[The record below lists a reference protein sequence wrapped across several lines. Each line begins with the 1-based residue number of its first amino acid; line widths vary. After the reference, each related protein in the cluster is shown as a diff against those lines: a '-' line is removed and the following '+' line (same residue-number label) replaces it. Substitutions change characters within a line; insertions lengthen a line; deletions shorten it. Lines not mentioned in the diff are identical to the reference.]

1 MSDNAA
7 VSELYR
13 DSIYQIRADKEFDYD
28 NLERIHS
35 RFDFFKNPDNMHNKP
50 KSMYDLKDEQY
61 ETCDDILSTEL
72 SDMETNE
79 LYRRYKTIMNDNK
92 DDLDKLKLKEDKI
105 ATAMKE

>member
-1 MSDNAA
+1 
-7 VSELYR
+7 
-13 DSIYQIRADKEFDYD
+13 
-28 NLERIHS
+28 
-35 RFDFFKNPDNMHNKP
+35 
-50 KSMYDLKDEQY
+50 MYDLKDEQY

>member
-1 MSDNAA
+1 
-7 VSELYR
+7 
-13 DSIYQIRADKEFDYD
+13 
-28 NLERIHS
+28 
-35 RFDFFKNPDNMHNKP
+35 MHNKP